1 MVKVQEIG
9 RFIIVIGGILLII
22 VSLIDPF
29 LPGLIPWFSSLSE
42 FPTIQWLSESG
53 SMEPFII
60 LLVIIAG
67 IIGTSTWIILRGE
80 TRESLRNIWAFVNIL
95 LAFFV
100 LIISF
105 AATTSIFAF
114 FGALIVLIGA
124 LLAIEVWKGGC
135 DCSC

>member
-1 MVKVQEIG
+1 MASVQEIG
-9 RFIIVIGGILLII
+9 RFVIVIGGILLII
-22 VSLIDPF
+22 AALIDPF
-29 LPGLIPWFSSLSE
+29 LPGLIPWFLSLSE

-67 IIGTSTWIILRGE
+67 IIGISSWIILRGE

-124 LLAIEVWKGGC
+124 LLVIEVWKGGC